1 MNDMLNVWFI
11 TINDDGKLVVSKDRG
26 EDREEIL
33 VTDLEHL
40 KGIVKKDILMC
51 SSTLDF
57 PEEYTTDQEV
67 IKLCDQIRG

>member
-11 TINDDGKLVVSKDRG
+11 TVNDDGKLVVSSDK
-26 EDREEIL
+26 EEIL

-57 PEEYTTDQEV
+57 PEEYTKDQEV
-67 IKLCDQIRG
+67 IKLCDEIRG

>member
-40 KGIVKKDILMC
+40 KGIVKKNILMC

-57 PEEYTTDQEV
+57 PEEYTKDQEV
-67 IKLCDQIRG
+67 IKLCDEIRG